1 MHRSLIVDA
10 IERATTRW
18 KTLPCEPCA
27 LPNPCQGL
35 DSNRL
40 LKSVRCKARPVS
52 CEKDSCVREPEVQQ
66 KIVNITAVQNH
77 VDAWAGG
84 VAQGGCNAK
93 QAEVCKK
100 VASQV
105 IQEISSES
113 LGVLEPLRWAVHGG
127 PGTGK
132 SYVLNHI
139 RKELFEHILGWKQG
153 DEFQVVTLQA
163 VMAND
168 LKGDTIHHAFGLN
181 WQGLGD
187 ERISGHKLLDL
198 SAKALRWR
206 WLIIDEIS
214 MVRAELLAR
223 LECVAEN
230 WSAIS
235 PKASTQRMQHMPVP
249 LEG

>member
-1 MHRSLIVDA
+1 MTNSRLS
-10 IERATTRW
+10 R
-18 KTLPCEPCA
+18 C
-27 LPNPCQGL
+27 
-35 DSNRL
+35 RL
-40 LKSVRCKARPVS
+40 LWPM
-52 CEKDSCVREPEVQQ
+52 
-66 KIVNITAVQNH
+66 T
-77 VDAWAGG
+77 W
-84 VAQGGCNAK
+84 
-93 QAEVCKK
+93 
-100 VASQV
+100 
-105 IQEISSES
+105 
-113 LGVLEPLRWAVHGG
+113 
-127 PGTGK
+127 
-132 SYVLNHI
+132 
-139 RKELFEHILGWKQG
+139 
-153 DEFQVVTLQA
+153 
-163 VMAND
+163 
-168 LKGDTIHHAFGLN
+168 KGDTIHHAFGLN